1 MAATFARPAL
11 ALSLVLGAVLPGPAV
26 GGESLPLKGNFTFH
40 HSPPEPVS
48 LDPLILFVEG
58 DFSGKS
64 THLGTLTGSGEGLL
78 DVDTLT
84 FVGSFTWVAA
94 NGDEIFADFVG
105 FEFPSDTP
113 GIFDIVLSFKI
124 TGGTGRFAGASGSA
138 TAVGL
143 DDPFD
148 TMSVTGSFDGSISD

>member
-1 MAATFARPAL
+1 MAATFARSAL

-26 GGESLPLKGNFTFH
+26 GGSVPLKGNFTFD

-48 LDPLILFVEG
+48 IDPLVLFVEG
-58 DFSGKS
+58 DLSGKS
-64 THLGTLTGSGEGLL
+64 TQLGTLTGSGEGLL
-78 DVDTLT
+78 DVDTLI
-84 FVGSFTWVAA
+84 FVGSVTLVAA
-94 NGDEIFADFVG
+94 NGDEIFADFFGYEV
-105 FEFPSDTP
+105 PSATP
-113 GIFDIVLSFKI
+113 GIFDITLSFKI

-148 TMSVTGSFDGSISD
+148 TMSVTASFDGTINY